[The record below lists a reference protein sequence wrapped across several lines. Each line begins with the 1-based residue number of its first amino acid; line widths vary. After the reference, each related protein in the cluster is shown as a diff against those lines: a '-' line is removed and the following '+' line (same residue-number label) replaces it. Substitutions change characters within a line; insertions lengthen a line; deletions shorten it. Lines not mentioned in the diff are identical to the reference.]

1 MLSYL
6 DQDITYLKGV
16 GPHRAQ
22 LFQSQLGITTVR
34 DLLHTYP
41 FRHEDRTKIH
51 RIADIVEGMQ
61 NIQLRGRI
69 VMIQKVGEGSK
80 RRLIAN
86 FSDGTGFIQLVWF
99 RVSKALES
107 MYKVGIDYQI
117 FGEPKAF
124 GSYFSIAHPE
134 VEELEK
140 VRNRPLLR
148 MQPVYHLTERLTR
161 AHISSKTI
169 SELVANALERMPSP
183 MREVFPR

>member
-22 LFQSQLGITTVR
+22 LFQSQLGIETVR
-34 DLLHTYP
+34 DLLHNYP

-69 VMIQKVGEGSK
+69 LMIQKVGEGPK

-86 FSDGTGFIQLVWF
+86 FADGTGYN
-99 RVSKALES
+99 S
-107 MYKVGIDYQI
+107 
-117 FGEPKAF
+117 FGFECQK
-124 GSYFSIAHPE
+124 H
-134 VEELEK
+134 
-140 VRNRPLLR
+140 
-148 MQPVYHLTERLTR
+148 
-161 AHISSKTI
+161 
-169 SELVANALERMPSP
+169 
-183 MREVFPR
+183 